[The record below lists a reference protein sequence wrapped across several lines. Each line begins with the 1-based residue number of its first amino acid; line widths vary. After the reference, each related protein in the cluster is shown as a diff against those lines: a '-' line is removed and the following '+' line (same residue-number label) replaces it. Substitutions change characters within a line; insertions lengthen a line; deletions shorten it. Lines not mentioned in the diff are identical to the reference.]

1 MPDMPDRIRLA
12 PRPRLVDA
20 LEPPRADAGAPER
33 LGFREHEIPP
43 MFGVSLRLWQRA
55 VLRGE
60 APQADIRLGRIKIW
74 SRDLLVRWIASAGSI
89 NGK

>member
-1 MPDMPDRIRLA
+1 MPDRIRLT

-20 LEPPRADAGAPER
+20 LEPTEAALGTPER
-33 LGFREHEIPP
+33 LGYRESECAAA
-43 MFGVSLRLWQRA
+43 FGVSERLWQRA

-74 SRDLLVRWIASAGSI
+74 SRDLLLRWIASTGSI